1 MLLFVAID
9 CHPNKCQPAS
19 DTLAQTLMEKNKQI
33 MRLYRI
39 FRLVAIWLASY
50 IGTISKVCVTV
61 PG

>member
-1 MLLFVAID
+1 MLLFVAIG

-33 MRLYRI
+33 MRLI

-50 IGTISKVCVTV
+50 IGTISKDCVTV